1 MKKSIL
7 TISLAASVL
16 ALTACSDSGSDS
28 KVLVSSDVGDI
39 TKNDLYEEMK
49 TSIGDQAVQILMIEK
64 VLSEEYEVTDEEI
77 QAEIEDSK
85 EQLGEN
91 YEQFLAQ
98 NNQTE
103 ESYEKVVRL
112 NLLQEKA
119 LTDGV
124 EVSEEEIKEQYE
136 RQGTELN
143 ARHILV
149 ADAETAATVKE
160 ELDNGADFAEL
171 AEEYSTDPGSAANGG
186 DLGWF
191 GAGQMVPEFE
201 DAAYSLE
208 IDEISEPVQSQH
220 GFHIIQVLEKRE
232 VEDRPSYEDQK
243 ESIRSELAM
252 AQADQSALLPK
263 VAELMEEA
271 NVDIKDEDLKG
282 ALDDIMNAEA
292 APAEGAPAEEE
303 APAEEAPAE

>member
-191 GAGQMVPEFE
+191 GTGQMVPEFE

-208 IDEISEPVQSQH
+208 IDEINEPVQSQH